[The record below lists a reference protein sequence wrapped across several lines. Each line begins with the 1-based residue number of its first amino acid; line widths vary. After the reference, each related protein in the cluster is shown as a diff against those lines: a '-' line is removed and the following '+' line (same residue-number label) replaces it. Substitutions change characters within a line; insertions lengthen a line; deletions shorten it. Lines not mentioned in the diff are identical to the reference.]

1 MTPIYKPLQTSL
13 TVALM
18 GSSGLLG
25 KRLENELVLCGFN
38 VVPSRTNNVQSSK
51 IDFRV
56 WDETQIF
63 LTKASPDIII
73 NLVALTNVDEC
84 ERNPRSAYLLNV
96 LPVENIVRWMQA
108 NNPGCHLIQ
117 ISTDQVYDGTGPHG
131 ENDIQINNI
140 YAMTKY
146 KAEQVA
152 KKVNATIFRTNFFG
166 KSQTPGRDSITDWIY
181 KSVTSGM
188 KISVFDDIRF
198 SPISIKTLMKI
209 IVNTC
214 FERWDGTYNLG
225 AKNGLT
231 KAEFSYAFVRA
242 FGGDLR
248 LLKSID
254 SRSSSMLDA
263 YRPKDMTMRV
273 DFFEAISG
281 FKFQNMEDEILIAS
295 KEYQ

>member
-1 MTPIYKPLQTSL
+1 MTRNHKPYQTCL
-13 TVALM
+13 TVALL

-25 KRLENELVLCGFN
+25 RRLENELALCGLS
-38 VVPSRTNNVQSSK
+38 VVPSRINNVQSSK
-51 IDFRV
+51 IDFSA

-63 LTKASPDIII
+63 LTKANPDIII

-84 ERNPRSAYLLNV
+84 ERNPRSAYSLNV
-96 LPVENIVRWMQA
+96 LPVENIVRWMQV
-108 NNPGCHLIQ
+108 NNSGCHLIQ
-117 ISTDQVYDGTGPHG
+117 ISTDQVYDGMGPHG
-131 ENDIQINNI
+131 EHDIQINNI

-181 KSVTSGM
+181 KSVTSGI

-198 SPISIKTLMKI
+198 SPISIKSLIKI
-209 IVNTC
+209 IVNAC
-214 FERWDGTYNLG
+214 YQRWDGTYNIG
-225 AKNGLT
+225 AKNGLS
-231 KAEFSYAFVRA
+231 KAEFSYLFVRA

-248 LLKSID
+248 LLKVINSN
-254 SRSSSMLDA
+254 SSDLLNA
-263 YRPKDMTMRV
+263 YRPKDMTMKV

-281 FKFQNMEDEILIAS
+281 YKFQNIEDEILIAS
-295 KEYQ
+295 KEYP